1 MQDKQNSSRD
11 KLVDVSKSVMTVY
24 QTTDEEIHNLE
35 EKTQLQSNEEIHNLE
50 EKTQLQS
57 VNCGAFTGRVE
68 SLLAISSL
76 QFGLAICFFGEE
88 TMLSSAACIY

>member
-50 EKTQLQS
+50 EK
-57 VNCGAFTGRVE
+57 
-68 SLLAISSL
+68 
-76 QFGLAICFFGEE
+76 
-88 TMLSSAACIY
+88 LSFKV